1 MDEKTHPVENYIGKH
16 KSELKSKYYSF
27 VFNSEGEY
35 VIDQVPRVGEMI
47 KEGGKVM
54 IQLGDK
60 NES

>member
-1 MDEKTHPVENYIGKH
+1 M
-16 KSELKSKYYSF
+16 
-27 VFNSEGEY
+27 FNSEGEY

-54 IQLGDK
+54 IQLGDL